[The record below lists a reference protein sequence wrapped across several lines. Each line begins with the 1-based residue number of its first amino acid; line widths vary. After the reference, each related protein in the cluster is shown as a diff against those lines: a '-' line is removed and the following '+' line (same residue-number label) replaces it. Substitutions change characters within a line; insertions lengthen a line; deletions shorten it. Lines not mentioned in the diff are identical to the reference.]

1 MSKFSVGDRVA
12 FAGAV
17 VKRLGYD
24 KYTADARGRIVAVEG
39 RVVTVDFGQTL
50 VRPDDGASVRYVPAA
65 NLTKI
70 LANGVI
76 L

>member
-1 MSKFSVGDRVA
+1 MKFSIGDRVA
-12 FAGAV
+12 FSRAV
-17 VKRLGYD
+17 VRRLGYD
-24 KYTADARGRIVAVEG
+24 KPTADARGRVVEIDG
-39 RVVTVDFGQTL
+39 RVVAVDFGQTF

-76 L
+76 YD